1 MEPGNNRRE
10 NAMDGKPKAKERS
23 DGNKKAESRG
33 AAPGAFR
40 PDFPRK
46 VRENP
51 GAGSAPTQKRK
62 VGFAL
67 NLIELSPGHFDP
79 RPGMRTLLP

>member
-33 AAPGAFR
+33 KAPGAFR

-51 GAGSAPTQKRK
+51 
-62 VGFAL
+62 
-67 NLIELSPGHFDP
+67 
-79 RPGMRTLLP
+79 